1 MDSKCCFRMLLSL
14 VAICLLVGVTNA
26 SSSDEEKSFEI
37 EENHEDYLEIE
48 QKNDDY
54 RVFEEKHQNHP
65 PSPRC
70 CLCLCDTVEAERE
83 GQLGQDRVLRD
94 CGANHL
100 VCDAC
105 LADNIGRQ
113 LPYSEVRCP
122 GHLCQRPLE
131 REMVRG
137 ILRDRSTADV
147 LLMYER
153 YLRRVANDMPG
164 PLPRLNIRPCPGCGA
179 DTERNGGCSHMTC
192 AQCQVEWC
200 WNCNEHLTENGNG
213 YGFRP
218 CACFRPDSNQSDSS
232 SSSDSSRVSHN
243 DTIPRVVDAWDG
255 ERRRLQR
262 LLRSQN

>member
-1 MDSKCCFRMLLSL
+1 MDSKCCFRMLFSL

-26 SSSDEEKSFEI
+26 SSSEEEKFIGI
-37 EENHEDYLEIE
+37 EENHDDYLEIE
-48 QKNDDY
+48 QKHDDYMY

-65 PSPRC
+65 PSPTPRC
-70 CLCLCDTVEAERE
+70 CLRLCDSDEARAE
-83 GQLGQDRVLRD
+83 GQGPVLRD

-105 LADNIGRQ
+105 LADYIERQ

-137 ILRDRSTADV
+137 ILRDHSTADV
-147 LLMYER
+147 LRMYER
-153 YLRRVANDMPG
+153 YLRMNG
-164 PLPRLNIRPCPGCGA
+164 PLPRLNIKPCPGCGA

-192 AQCQVEWC
+192 PQCQVEWC
-200 WNCNEHLTENGNG
+200 WNCNELLTENDG

-218 CACFRPDSNQSDSS
+218 CACFRPDSDQSAASDSS
-232 SSSDSSRVSHN
+232 SDSVRVSDN
-243 DTIPRVVDAWDG
+243 DTLQPVFDNWDG